1 MKIRYPAVEGSFYP
15 SDESELDQMMSE
27 FDKMVKVEKSGS
39 PKAVIAPHA
48 GLFYSG
54 LTATYAYKAAAGFK
68 YRSAVIFAPSHR
80 VAFTGM
86 SGAEFDEYQFVG
98 KNFKVNRELTDSLIK
113 KHCLTSIDQVHLY
126 EHSAE
131 IQLPFVKKYL
141 DVESISVFVYG
152 DYSHNK
158 LSEVI
163 DSVLEEGKDIVIISS
178 DLSHYHA
185 YEKCRKIDENVV
197 EGIKKLD
204 LSVIDMGE
212 ACGMTGVKAV
222 VNSAKKRDLKP
233 VVLDYRNSGDI
244 AGDRSGVVGY
254 LSAVLY

>member
-15 SDESELDQMMSE
+15 SDESELDLMMSE
-27 FDKMVKVEKSGS
+27 FDQRVKVERSDK
-39 PKAVIAPHA
+39 PRAVIAPHA

-86 SGAEFDEYQFVG
+86 SGAGFDEYQFVG

-113 KHCLTSIDQVHLY
+113 KHLLTSIDQVHLY

-152 DYSHNK
+152 EFSYEK

-163 DSVLEEGKDIVIISS
+163 DSVLEEGKDLVIISS

-185 YEKCRKIDENVV
+185 YDKCRKIDSNIV
-197 EGIKKLD
+197 EGIKNLD
-204 LSVIDMGE
+204 LSIVDMGE

-222 VNSAKKRDLKP
+222 VKSAKKSALRSD
-233 VVLDYRNSGDI
+233 VLDYRNSGDI
-244 AGDRSGVVGY
+244 VNDRSGVVGY
-254 LSAVLY
+254 LSAGFY